1 MESIDDCPAFGL
13 DSWPWTMENTL
24 TYLPVV
30 ETDRDRLFDL
40 HKVSLGPDVEKLFG
54 WEDDRQRRLFNQQFT
69 SKNCYWI
76 CTNQFRLGVVSYQIY
91 PDHWY
96 LERIAIYPG
105 LQRQGYGSQVI
116 GDIIAQA
123 DEKGLPVEL
132 QVFKINPAI
141 ALYERLGFAQI
152 GETDFHIQ
160 LRRSPKSP

>member
-1 MESIDDCPAFGL
+1 
-13 DSWPWTMENTL
+13 MENTL

-91 PDHWY
+91 PDH
-96 LERIAIYPG
+96 
-105 LQRQGYGSQVI
+105 
-116 GDIIAQA
+116 
-123 DEKGLPVEL
+123 
-132 QVFKINPAI
+132 
-141 ALYERLGFAQI
+141 
-152 GETDFHIQ
+152 
-160 LRRSPKSP
+160 